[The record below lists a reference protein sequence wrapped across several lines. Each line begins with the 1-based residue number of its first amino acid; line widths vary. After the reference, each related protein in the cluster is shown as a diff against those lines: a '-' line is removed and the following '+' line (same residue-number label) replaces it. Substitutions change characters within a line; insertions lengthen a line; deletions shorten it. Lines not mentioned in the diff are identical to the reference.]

1 MSIINLC
8 QHAVNLSCGVS
19 IPASGVEARVDS
31 KSVVVDRIMI
41 DGKVVEIL
49 ETVFGGVINLPEYKK
64 DVFYVVSGMVRAALP
79 NRADLYSPGILVRDT
94 AGVVQGCRGLVRNTQ

>member
-1 MSIINLC
+1 MAIINLC
-8 QHAVNLSCGVS
+8 KHSVDLSCGVS

-31 KSVVVDRIMI
+31 QSVVVDKIMI
-41 DGKVVEIL
+41 NGTVVEIL
-49 ETVFGGVINLPEYKK
+49 EVVYGEVINLPEYKK